1 MEEKTVAIMGASAD
15 RTKFGNKAVRAYH
28 EVGWRVFPVNPKG
41 GTIEGLPVYPSI
53 GDVPQPLDRVSLY
66 LRPAIG
72 LTVLG
77 DIAAASPHEVYLNPG
92 TADAALL
99 EKARTLQLPIIE
111 ACSIVAIGRSPSQY
125 Y

>member
-1 MEEKTVAIMGASAD
+1 MGKKTVAIIGASAD
-15 RTKFGNKAVRAYH
+15 RTKFGNKAVRAYKD
-28 EVGWRVFPVNPKG
+28 VGWEVYPVNPKG
-41 GTIEGLPVYPSI
+41 GTIEGLPVVRDI
-53 GDVPQPLDRVSLY
+53 RQVPKPLDRVSVY

-77 DIAAASPHEVYLNPG
+77 DIAVASPHEVYLNPG
-92 TADAALL
+92 TADTALL
-99 EKARTLQLPIIE
+99 EKARALQLPIIE